1 MCHLGDF
8 DSRGRSR
15 EARLAGLELA
25 DWAKVSLSKAVDAS
39 YSKPV
44 GLTWSQL
51 PLLSALVV
59 LRPRKLLLG
68 NSRAEQSH
76 ITCGGDS

>member
-8 DSRGRSR
+8 DSRGRSG

-39 YSKPV
+39 DSEPV

-51 PLLSALVV
+51 LLLSALVV
-59 LRPRKLLLG
+59 LRPRKPLLG

-76 ITCGGDS
+76 ITCGRDS